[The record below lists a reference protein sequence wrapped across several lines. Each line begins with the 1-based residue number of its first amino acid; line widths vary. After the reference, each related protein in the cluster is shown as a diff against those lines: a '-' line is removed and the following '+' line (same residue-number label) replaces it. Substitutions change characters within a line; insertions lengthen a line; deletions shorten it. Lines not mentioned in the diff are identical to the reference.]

1 MVESTLLPATLAAG
15 VILLMLKLWYKS
27 TSSDLPLPPSP
38 RSYPIIGNLLSMPQ
52 TFEHLAFEKIGKQ
65 LGSDIFSL
73 SVFGT
78 TLVVLNSARAAG
90 DLFEKR
96 STIYSDR
103 VCPPM
108 LGEPSL
114 LDAGSMMIV
123 VGYNDR
129 WRRYRRMLHPW
140 LQKKATETFYTA
152 QEHQARLLLR
162 RLLDSSHHL
171 GSSRELE
178 GELYRAVA
186 ATIFKSVYGYDV
198 KSADDH
204 FMALTK
210 EASDNLGHGIL
221 ASNFFVNVFPA
232 LVHLPDWFPGTNWK
246 KTAHKWR
253 KQKEE
258 AVNGI
263 YNWTKAQ
270 IAQGINEP
278 SIIASLLSDSHE
290 LDLEDSEV
298 DNDVKYMAFT
308 LITGKS
314 NLLSL

>member
-1 MVESTLLPATLAAG
+1 MIESTLLPATLAAG
-15 VILLMLKLWYKS
+15 VALLMLKLWYKPTIS
-27 TSSDLPLPPSP
+27 ELPLPPSP
-38 RSYPIIGNLLSMPQ
+38 RSLPIIGNLLSMPQ
-52 TFEHLAFEKIGKQ
+52 AFEHLAFENIGKQ

-78 TLVVLNSARAAG
+78 TLVVLNSARATA

-114 LDAGSMMIV
+114 CGFYDYCCRIQRPLETISANVTSLATKEGHRDILRSPRAPGSS
-123 VGYNDR
+123 D
-129 WRRYRRMLHPW
+129 
-140 LQKKATETFYTA
+140 
-152 QEHQARLLLR
+152 
-162 RLLDSSHHL
+162 HL
-171 GSSRELE
+171 ESSRELE

-198 KSADDH
+198 KSADDR
-204 FMALTK
+204 FMVLTK

-221 ASNFFVNVFPA
+221 ASNFLVNVFPA
-232 LVHLPDWFPGTNWK
+232 LVHLPDWLPGTNWK

-258 AVNGI
+258 AVDGI

-270 IAQGINEP
+270 IAEGTNEP
-278 SIIASLLSDSHE
+278 SIIASLLGDSHE
-290 LDLEDSEV
+290 LGLGDSEV

-308 LITGKS
+308 LITGK
-314 NLLSL
+314 